1 MVIENIIKVLKE
13 FAEEKKETF
22 NSIVEIFNDY
32 FGKENVDASFGVNP
46 DIFEKIKDTKLFL
59 NALRIAYK
67 NYYIR
72 KDTIPSKIHNINALY
87 FDNASLNDFENFE
100 DLNIIEIK
108 QLYDNIISNYCNS
121 TNIIIYF
128 KEIFVTNEY
137 NKTHLI
143 RDVFYKITFTPN
155 LYIKNTHIIRST
167 YSEKEI
173 KAKYIFSH
181 CPILSVGEKMSEWK
195 IPCYGSG
202 PIKRTLNN
210 LANDID
216 LDLYGLLCNEIVNY
230 LHTESVEGGP
240 YISLKNVNNTN
251 QNKESLSRSAITL
264 NHVTKKILKDFTSY
278 YISNCNLKITKQGIY
293 YILAEN
299 PTDAYLKISNTF
311 ITWWN
316 TIYEK
321 DSEYLQVLYNSNIL
335 LNKVKLSL
343 DNVLYRE
350 KDYRSNIDAK
360 QHIGWPILK
369 FKDKVIYSNVLLD
382 KKDESKYF
390 IILNPS
396 VIKYIINIILN
407 CLNIYG
413 NNSNFIN
420 KKYNH

>member
-13 FAEEKKETF
+13 FAKEKKETF
-22 NSIVEIFNDY
+22 NSIVEIFNDS
-32 FGKENVDASFGVNP
+32 FGKENVDAYFGVNP
-46 DIFEKIKDTKLFL
+46 DIFEKVKDTKSFL
-59 NALRIAYK
+59 KALRKAYSD
-67 NYYIR
+67 YYIR
-72 KDTIPSKIHNINALY
+72 TGIIADKTHNTSAYY

-108 QLYDNIISNYCNS
+108 QLYDNIISDYCNS

-128 KEIFVTNEY
+128 KEIPVTNEY

-143 RDVFYKITFTPN
+143 RDVFYRITFTPN

-173 KAKYIFSH
+173 KARYIFSH
-181 CPILSVGEKMSEWK
+181 CSILKVGEKMSEWK
-195 IPCYGSG
+195 ILCYGSG
-202 PIKRTLNN
+202 PIKRTLDN

-240 YISLKNVNNTN
+240 YIRLETVNNTN
-251 QNKESLSRSAITL
+251 QNKESLNRSAIIL
-264 NHVTKKILKDFTSY
+264 NHVTKKVLKDFTSY
-278 YISNCNLKITKQGIY
+278 YISNCDLKITKQGIY

-311 ITWWN
+311 ISWWN

-321 DSEYLQVLYNSNIL
+321 DPEYLQILYDSNIL
-335 LNKVKLSL
+335 LKKVKLSL
-343 DNVLYRE
+343 DNILYRE
-350 KDYRSNIDAK
+350 KGYNFNIDAK

-390 IILNPS
+390 IVLNPS
-396 VIKYIINIILN
+396 VIKYIVNIMLN

>member
-13 FAEEKKETF
+13 FAKEKKETF
-22 NSIVEIFNDY
+22 NSIVEIFNDS

-46 DIFEKIKDTKLFL
+46 DIFENIKGTKPFL
-59 NALRIAYK
+59 GLLRNAYK
-67 NYYIR
+67 DYYARTGI
-72 KDTIPSKIHNINALY
+72 IPDKNHNIGAYYFENAILK
-87 FDNASLNDFENFE
+87 DFENFE

-108 QLYDNIISNYCNS
+108 QLYDNIINKYCNP

-128 KEIFVTNEY
+128 KEILVTNEY
-137 NKTHLI
+137 NKNHLI

-167 YSEKEI
+167 YTEKEI
-173 KAKYIFSH
+173 KAHYIFSH
-181 CPILSVGEKMSEWK
+181 CPIFKSGENTSEWK
-195 IPCYGSG
+195 ILCYGSG
-202 PIKRTLNN
+202 PIKRTLDN
-210 LANDID
+210 LANGID
-216 LDLYGLLCNEIVNY
+216 LDLYGLLCNEIINY

-240 YISLKNVNNTN
+240 YIRLETVNNTN
-251 QNKESLSRSAITL
+251 QNKNSLNNSCIVQ

-278 YISNCNLKITKQGIY
+278 YISNCDLKFTKQGIY

-299 PTDAYLKISNTF
+299 PTDAYLKMSNTF

-321 DSEYLQVLYNSNIL
+321 DSEYLKVLYDCNIL

-343 DNVLYRE
+343 DNELYRE
-350 KDYRSNIDAK
+350 KSYNSIINIK

-390 IILNPS
+390 IVLNPS
-396 VIKYIINIILN
+396 VIKYIANIILN
-407 CLNIYG
+407 CLNVYG